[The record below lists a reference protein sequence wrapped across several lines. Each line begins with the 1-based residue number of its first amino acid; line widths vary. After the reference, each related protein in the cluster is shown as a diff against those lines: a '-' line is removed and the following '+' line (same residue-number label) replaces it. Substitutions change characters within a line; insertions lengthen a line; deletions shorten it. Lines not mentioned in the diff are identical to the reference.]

1 VSQNGFSTQSNR
13 LYRIN
18 VPERRVAI
26 FRKRLLSYS
35 ETFIADQGQ
44 LLPTYEP
51 LYCGYDVDAS
61 GQQMIANARRILLSE
76 YSRAPSLSKLRLR
89 HGLGGGR
96 RWLAAIAELNPAL
109 MHAHFFN
116 DGSDA
121 IRLVEKLQLPLITT
135 VHGHD
140 ITKHDNAGAQLR
152 LRRKFFSRVDRV
164 IAVSN
169 YMAEQALERG
179 CPEHKLRQ
187 HYIGIDLE
195 KFTRP
200 KAETEQPSILF
211 VGRLVEKKG
220 CTYLLQ
226 AIESLQARFPDLTLT
241 LVGDGDLR
249 QSLEREVE
257 QRGINAEFTG
267 SETAAQI
274 RERLARCW
282 VFAAPSITA
291 VSGDTEGLG
300 MVFLEAQAL
309 NTPVVSFRSG
319 GVVEAVADGV
329 SGLLCEEKDVPAL
342 AANMAELL
350 ENSNLRHNMGAEGR
364 KRIETEFD
372 VRRQCAKLEQIYDE
386 LI

>member
-1 VSQNGFSTQSNR
+1 MSD
-13 LYRIN
+13 
-18 VPERRVAI
+18 RRVAI

-44 LLPTYEP
+44 LLPTYGP
-51 LYCGYDVDAS
+51 VYCGYSADKS
-61 GQQMIANARRILLSE
+61 GEQLIAESRRILLSQ
-76 YSRAPSLSKLRLR
+76 YSAMPALSKVLLRA
-89 HGLGGGR
+89 GLGGGK
-96 RWLAAIAELNPAL
+96 RWIAALAEQNPAL

-121 IRLVEKLQLPLITT
+121 LNVVEKLKIPLVTT

-152 LRRKFFSRVDRV
+152 LRQRFFANVDRV
-164 IAVSN
+164 IAVSQF
-169 YMAEQALERG
+169 MARQALERG
-179 CPEHKLRQ
+179 CPEQKLTQ

-195 KFTRP
+195 KFTQT
-200 KAETEQPSILF
+200 KSESEQPSILF

-226 AIESLQARFPDLTLT
+226 AVEKLKPRFPELTLT
-241 LVGDGDLR
+241 MVGDGDLR
-249 QSLEREVE
+249 ESLQQEADE
-257 QRGINAEFTG
+257 RGIQVEFTG

-274 RERLARCW
+274 RDRLARCW
-282 VFAAPSITA
+282 IFAAPSITA

-319 GVVEAVADGV
+319 GVVEAVQDGV
-329 SGLLCEEKDVPAL
+329 TGLLCEEKDVDSL
-342 AANMAELL
+342 AENMAGLL
-350 ENSNLRHNMGAEGR
+350 ESSTLRHNMGNEGR
-364 KRIETEFD
+364 KRVETEFD
-372 VRRQCAKLEQIYDE
+372 VRKQCAKLEKIYDE

>member
-1 VSQNGFSTQSNR
+1 MSD
-13 LYRIN
+13 
-18 VPERRVAI
+18 RRVAI

-51 LYCGYDVDAS
+51 IYCGYRTDSS
-61 GQQMIANARRILLSE
+61 GQHLIADSKRILLSQ
-76 YSRAPSLSKLRLR
+76 YSPAPTLAKLRLR
-89 HGLGGGR
+89 YGLGGGR
-96 RWLAAIAELNPAL
+96 RWLAAIAQTGPAL

-121 IRLVEKLQLPLITT
+121 INFADKLGLPLITT

-152 LRRKFFSRVDRV
+152 LRRQFFLRVDCV
-164 IAVSN
+164 IAVSRF
-169 YMAEQALERG
+169 MAVQALERG

-195 KFTRP
+195 KFTQG
-200 KAETEQPSILF
+200 KAESKNPSILF

-226 AIESLQARFPDLTLT
+226 AIESLQARFPELTLT

-249 QSLEREVE
+249 QSLEREAAH
-257 QRGINAEFTG
+257 RGIKAEFTG
-267 SETAAQI
+267 SETATQI

-291 VSGDTEGLG
+291 ESGDTEGLG

-329 SGLLCEEKDVPAL
+329 SGLLCEEKDVATL

-350 ENSNLRHNMGAEGR
+350 ENSTLRHNMGSEGR

-372 VRRQCAKLEQIYDE
+372 VRRQCAKLEQIYDG